1 MASKKRKR
9 TINLANVKNNS
20 KKEEKVVAP
29 VTKVTE
35 EEPTTPALPVIPNKP
50 LTQEEEAIRYRNLS
64 NFSNNEQYMEQIHS
78 FSKKSE
84 IITELLTDFYKVK
97 LMKHFELLERLNV
110 EMFNVF
116 EALEIAIPDY
126 RLVGKR
132 YLNELNEECQELIP
146 NIVILFTSGNDQY
159 RNNNLIITVIDTSI
173 PGHEK
178 NPEFIKLVDH
188 VIQLFVAL
196 FPDCAI
202 YSESLDFDENEDV
215 YKTIDYMFTHSN
227 ILKSL
232 TLTEEEFF
240 NLDNQEIYNIS
251 EDYENMEKESNN
263 MYLNTF
269 QLMQKKM
276 NEEVLPSKLLL
287 YERLLYAVDVNG
299 KRLDEN
305 GTETSMKIKFAYP
318 VSVELEFEAEDDKEE
333 MDIPEPVETN
343 EDSNEV
349 VYNGRPQ
356 DLYEDSLMATLE
368 DEEDIPSVSPEAMN
382 D

>member
-9 TINLANVKNNS
+9 TINLANVKNNA

-29 VTKVTE
+29 VTQVTE

-178 NPEFIKLVDH
+178 NPEFIKFVDH
-188 VIQLFVAL
+188 VIRLFVAL

-305 GTETSMKIKFAYP
+305 GIETSMKIKFAYP
-318 VSVELEFEAEDDKEE
+318 VSVELEFESEDDKEE

-356 DLYEDSLMATLE
+356 DLYEDSLMDTLE

>member
-29 VTKVTE
+29 VTQITE

-146 NIVILFTSGNDQY
+146 NLVILFTSGNDQY

-178 NPEFIKLVDH
+178 NPEFIKFVGH

-305 GTETSMKIKFAYP
+305 GTEISMKIKFAYP

-356 DLYEDSLMATLE
+356 DLYEDSLMDTLE